1 MRWQKYIL
9 GTYPELP
16 ERCKR
21 LNLIAYCLAMAIKG
35 TNELNCFASDA
46 TIGKEV
52 GIANREVVAKYRRL
66 ATELGWL
73 TPNGR
78 FPD

>member
-1 MRWQKYIL
+1 M
-9 GTYPELP
+9 GTL
-16 ERCKR
+16 R
-21 LNLIAYCLAMAIKG
+21 G
-35 TNELNCFASDA
+35 TFCTRGFASDA

-66 ATELGWL
+66 AIELGWL